1 MGKLDGAVRRLDA
14 LTVGKMGE
22 RLRYEIR
29 YARRVSETLGGR
41 HDALILR
48 AIEAARYAAERAG
61 VLTDAAA
68 VEIENMLMPMQAD
81 CKKYTLIVCGHA
93 HIDMNW
99 MWRYDETV
107 QITLDTFR
115 TVLTL
120 MREFPE
126 FTFSQSQASVYRIV
140 QEFDPDM
147 LEEIKSRIHEGRWEV
162 TASSWVEPDH
172 NMGSAESMARH
183 HLYTRAFFE
192 DMGVRPVEIDFD
204 PDTFGHHR
212 NMPEFLQRAGIKYFY
227 HCRGLDGQTLYRW
240 RAPSGAEVLAYRE
253 PFWYNAAVDGDFA
266 QYAPAFCERFGV
278 KSALRVYGVGDHG
291 GGPTRRDIMRL
302 IDMQAWPIYADVR
315 FGSFK
320 AFFDSAAQAT
330 KQIPV
335 VDHELNP
342 LFTGCYTTQTR
353 IKKGNRY
360 GERLLGEAEALNAF
374 AAQTVHVPYN
384 AKKFA
389 EGWRNVLFN
398 QFHDILPGS
407 GVPDT
412 REYAMGLY
420 QQSYAVANS
429 ARRAAMLAL
438 SKQIDTSGVAAR
450 PFDGDVSTGAGVGFG
465 VEEGVI
471 PALVEFGQGRT
482 RIFHLFNACPFD
494 RDEAVE
500 LIVWDLKAEE
510 KRLTAR
516 TPEGESVPIQAL
528 ESGHNAYWGHDY
540 TRVMVKLNVPAMG
553 YATCVIEPDEDAPE
567 PIDFVSFEHTEPLEN
582 WCIENES
589 LEVVCS
595 PDADGVIHVTEKDS
609 GELHIIEG
617 FAHIIEDASRG
628 MTAWVTGETIDWTQ
642 IGDIRVKRIAK
653 GALYNALEVSADFGE
668 RSHISY
674 TVSLRAGA
682 KRVDIAAKVRWLE
695 TGDQQKQTVPQLC
708 FDVMADEN
716 GTQEYVYD
724 IPGGVLKRAADPRE
738 WPGIRFIA
746 DGRMMLMSD
755 CKYGYHGD
763 PADMGVTLIRGA
775 YNPDEYPELGNH
787 AFTLSVGFA
796 ESERAEDLTRM
807 AAAFA
812 SPVTSITN
820 TAHSGSLPVVHSF
833 MRLER
838 GSVEIT
844 SVKRAEDGRGL
855 IIRGAELTGDGKNV
869 CIALP
874 GVQSARLTD
883 THEREDGAALAV
895 ENGVITFDA
904 RPCGLFAIRAEMA

>member
-1 MGKLDGAVRRLDA
+1 MGNLDGAVRKLDA
-14 LTVGKMGE
+14 LTMGKMGE

-29 YARRVSETLGGR
+29 YARRVSDALGGR

-68 VEIENMLMPMQAD
+68 LEIENMLMPMQAD
-81 CKKYTLIVCGHA
+81 CKRYTLIVCGHA

-115 TVLTL
+115 TVLAL

-147 LEEIKSRIHEGRWEV
+147 LEEIKARIHEGRWEV

-183 HLYTRAFFE
+183 HLYTRRFFE
-192 DMGVRPVEIDFD
+192 EMGVQPAEIDFD

-212 NMPEFLQRAGIKYFY
+212 NMPEILQRAGIRYFY

-240 RAPSGAEVLAYRE
+240 RAPSGAEVLSYRE

-266 QYAPAFCERFGV
+266 QYAPEFCERFGV

-291 GGPTRRDIMRL
+291 GGPTRRDIKRL
-302 IDMQAWPIYADVR
+302 IDMQSWPIYADVH

-330 KQIPV
+330 KEIPV

-374 AAQTVHVPYN
+374 AAQTAHAPYR
-384 AKKFA
+384 AEKFA

-429 ARRAAMLAL
+429 ARRAVMLAI
-438 SKQIDTSGVAAR
+438 SGQIDTSSVAAR
-450 PFDGDVSTGAGVGFG
+450 PFEGDVSTGAGVGFG
-465 VEEGVI
+465 VEEGIV
-471 PALVEFGQGRT
+471 PAPVEVGQGRT
-482 RIFHLFNACPFD
+482 RIFHLFNACAFD

-500 LIVWDLKAEE
+500 LIVWDMKADE

-516 TPEGESVPIQAL
+516 TMEGEALSIQVL

-540 TRVMVKLNVPAMG
+540 TRVMVKLPVPAMG
-553 YATCVIEPDEDAPE
+553 YATCVIEPDEECAE

-589 LEVVCS
+589 LEVVCA
-595 PDADGVIHVTEKDS
+595 PGANGTIYVTEKDS
-609 GELHIIEG
+609 GELHIVEG
-617 FAHIIEDASRG
+617 FSHIIEDASRG
-628 MTAWVTGETIDWTQ
+628 MTAWVTGEMLNQMQ
-642 IGDIRVKRIAK
+642 ISNIRVKRIAK

-674 TVSLRAGA
+674 TVSVRAGV
-682 KRVDIAAKVRWLE
+682 KRVDIAARVRWLE
-695 TGDQQKQTVPQLC
+695 IGDQQKQTVPQLR
-708 FDVMADEN
+708 FDVMADETA
-716 GTQEYVYD
+716 TQQYSCD
-724 IPGGVLKRAADPRE
+724 IPGGVLKREADLRE

-746 DGRMMLMSD
+746 NGRMMLMSD
-755 CKYGYHGD
+755 CKYGYRGD
-763 PADMGVTLIRGA
+763 PADIGVTLIRGA

-787 AFTLSVGFA
+787 AFALSVGFA
-796 ESERAEDLTRM
+796 DSEEAVDLTRM
-807 AAAFA
+807 AAAFS
-812 SPVTSITN
+812 SPMTAVTD
-820 TAHSGSLPVVHSF
+820 TAHPGSLPAAHSF
-833 MRLER
+833 MRLES
-838 GSVEIT
+838 GNVEIT
-844 SVKRAEDGRGL
+844 GVKRAEDGHDL
-855 IIRGAELTGDGKNV
+855 IIRGVELSGDGKNTR
-869 CIALP
+869 IALP
-874 GVQSARLTD
+874 GVKSAHLTD
-883 THEREDGAALAV
+883 THERENGAALLAEDGAIV
-895 ENGVITFDA
+895 FDA
-904 RPCGLFAIRAEMA
+904 HPYGMFIIRAEME

>member
-147 LEEIKSRIHEGRWEV
+147 LEEIKARIHEGRWEV

-192 DMGVRPVEIDFD
+192 DMGVQPAEIDFD

-212 NMPEFLQRAGIKYFY
+212 NMPELLQRAGIKYFY

-266 QYAPAFCERFGV
+266 QYAPAFCEQFGV
-278 KSALRVYGVGDHG
+278 KCALRVYGVGDHG
-291 GGPTRRDIMRL
+291 GGPTRRDVMRL
-302 IDMQAWPIYADVR
+302 IDMQSWPIYADVR

-330 KQIPV
+330 KEIPV

-360 GERLLGEAEALNAF
+360 GERLLGEAEALSAF
-374 AAQTVHVPYN
+374 AAQTAHAPYS

-429 ARRAAMLAL
+429 ARRAAMLAV
-438 SKQIDTSGVAAR
+438 SKQIDTSSVAVR
-450 PFDGDVSTGAGVGFG
+450 PFDEDVSTGAGVGFG

-471 PALVEFGQGRT
+471 PAPVEFGQGRT
-482 RIFHLFNACPFD
+482 RIFHLFNVCPFD

-516 TPEGESVPIQAL
+516 TPEGENVPIQVL
-528 ESGHNAYWGHDY
+528 ESGRNAYWGHDY

-553 YATCVIEPDEDAPE
+553 YATCVIEPDEDARE

-589 LEVVCS
+589 LEVVAS
-595 PDADGVIHVTEKDS
+595 PDADGAIYITEKDS
-609 GELHIIEG
+609 GELHVVEG
-617 FAHIIEDASRG
+617 FSHVIEDASRG
-628 MTAWVTGETIDWTQ
+628 MTAWVTGETISRTQ
-642 IGDIRVKRIAK
+642 IGSVCVRRVAR

-674 TVSLRAGA
+674 TVSLRAGI
-682 KRVDIAAKVRWLE
+682 KRVEIAARVRWLE
-695 TGDQQKQTVPQLC
+695 IGDQQKQIVPQLR

-716 GTQEYVYD
+716 GTREYVYD
-724 IPGGVLKRAADPRE
+724 IAGGVLKRNADPRE

-755 CKYGYHGD
+755 CKYGYRGD
-763 PADMGVTLIRGA
+763 PTDMGVTLIRGA

-796 ESERAEDLTRM
+796 ESEEAEDMTRM
-807 AAAFA
+807 AAAFS
-812 SPVTSITN
+812 SPMTSITN
-820 TAHSGSLPVVHSF
+820 TAHSGSLPASHSF

-838 GSVEIT
+838 GSVEIM

-855 IIRGAELTGDGKNV
+855 IIRGMELAGDGRNV
-869 CIALP
+869 RIALP
-874 GVQSARLTD
+874 NVKSAHLTD
-883 THEREDGAALAV
+883 TYEREDGAALTI
-895 ENGVITFDA
+895 ENGVIAFDA
-904 RPCGLFAIRAEMA
+904 RPYGLFAIRAEMA

>member
-61 VLTDAAA
+61 ALTDAAA
-68 VEIENMLMPMQAD
+68 IEIENMLMPMQAD
-81 CKKYTLIVCGHA
+81 CKKYALIVCGHA

-115 TVLTL
+115 TVLAL

-192 DMGVRPVEIDFD
+192 EMGVQPAEIDFD

-212 NMPEFLQRAGIKYFY
+212 NMPELLQRAGVKYFY
-227 HCRGLDGQTLYRW
+227 HCRGLDAQTLYRW

-253 PFWYNAAVDGDFA
+253 PFWYNASVDGDFA
-266 QYAPAFCERFGV
+266 QYAPAFCEQFGV
-278 KSALRVYGVGDHG
+278 KCALRVYGVGDHG
-291 GGPTRRDIMRL
+291 GGPTRRDVMRL
-302 IDMQAWPIYADVR
+302 IDMQSWPIYADVR

-342 LFTGCYTTQTR
+342 LFTGCYTTQSR

-374 AAQTVHVPYN
+374 AAQTVHAPYN
-384 AKKFA
+384 AEKFA

-429 ARRAAMLAL
+429 ARRAAMLAV
-438 SKQIDTSGVAAR
+438 SRQIDTSSVAVR
-450 PFDGDVSTGAGVGFG
+450 PFDGDISTGAGVGFG

-471 PALVEFGQGRT
+471 PAPVEFGQGKT

-494 RDEAVE
+494 RDEATE
-500 LIVWDLKAEE
+500 LIVWDMKADE

-516 TPEGESVPIQAL
+516 TPGGEGVPLQVL

-540 TRVMVKLNVPAMG
+540 TRVIVKLSVPAMG
-553 YATCVIEPDEDAPE
+553 YATCVIEPDEEQDE

-589 LEVVCS
+589 LEAVVS
-595 PDADGVIHVTEKDS
+595 PDAGGMIHVTEKDS

-617 FAHIIEDASRG
+617 FSHIIEDASRG
-628 MTAWVTGETIDWTQ
+628 MTAWVTGAILEQTQ
-642 IGDIRVKRIAK
+642 IGAIRVKRTVK
-653 GALYNALEVSADFGE
+653 GALYNAIEVSADFGE

-682 KRVDIAAKVRWLE
+682 KRVDVAANVRWLE
-695 TGDQQKQTVPQLC
+695 IGDQQKQTVPQLR
-708 FDVMADEN
+708 FDVMADETA
-716 GTQEYVYD
+716 TQQYSYD
-724 IPGGVLKRAADPRE
+724 IPGGVLKRDADPRE

-755 CKYGYHGD
+755 CKYGYFGD
-763 PADMGVTLIRGA
+763 PTDMGVTLIRGA
-775 YNPDEYPELGNH
+775 YNPDAYPELGNH

-796 ESERAEDLTRM
+796 ESDEANALTRM
-807 AAAFA
+807 AEAFV
-812 SPVTSITN
+812 SPITSITDA
-820 TAHSGSLPVVHSF
+820 AHAGSLPVIHSF
-833 MRLER
+833 MRLEG

-855 IIRGAELTGDGKNV
+855 IIRGAELTGDGKDV
-869 CIALP
+869 RIRLP
-874 GVQSARLTD
+874 GVKSARLTD
-883 THEREDGAALAV
+883 THERECGAALSV
-895 ENGVITFDA
+895 ENSVITFDA
-904 RPCGLFAIRAEMA
+904 RPYGLFAIRAEMA